1 MTLAIR
7 LDPKLEKR
15 LDKLAKETGRTKSYY
30 VREALLR
37 TLEDIEDYYTA
48 LYRLENPP
56 KRYLTMEEVLK
67 KNGLENP
74 LGPKSRKK
82 PRQAGRGRKKARS

>member
-7 LDPKLEKR
+7 LEPKLEKR
-15 LDKLAKETGRTKSYY
+15 LTTLAKSTGRTKSYY

-48 LYRLENPP
+48 LYRLEHPP
-56 KRYLTMEEVLK
+56 KRYLTMEEVK
-67 KNGLENP
+67 KNLGLENTM
-74 LGPKSRKK
+74 GSKSRKK
-82 PRQAGRGRKKARS
+82 PRKTRH

>member
-7 LDPKLEKR
+7 LEPTLEKR
-15 LDKLAKETGRTKSYY
+15 LEKLAKETKRTKSYY

-48 LYRLENPP
+48 LYRLEHPP
-56 KRYLTMEEVLK
+56 KRYLTMEEVERK
-67 KNGLENP
+67 HGL
-74 LGPKSRKK
+74 GGSMGSKSRKK
-82 PRQAGRGRKKARS
+82 PRQARRRGKK